1 MKPFPAGIL
10 FASLLFAAPLAPLVF
25 AEESADQLADQTLGP
40 DNNQQDESAEQ
51 LAKQQ
56 GDAINPNSD
65 PDQSAEDLAKK
76 QGVAIDPSTDPDES
90 AAQLA
95 KQQGLAIDPNTEA
108 DESASHLAKKDG
120 LEKKN
125 KIVASPSQSVFTG
138 GEGVDGS
145 VYAVAALA
153 DGSAII
159 GGRFT
164 SVNGQPRS
172 NLARIKADG
181 TLDPKFL
188 AAATDGVVG
197 AVYALAFDANGN
209 LLVGGYFSSAQGQT
223 AQNFVRY
230 LASGTLD
237 TSFNGSQNPNG
248 AVFAIAVQP
257 NGKILVGG
265 QFSTV
270 GDTPR
275 RNLARFNAD
284 GTLDAPVTSAT
295 VGAGSVRSLAVLAD
309 GSVVAGGTFEIPGQT
324 AQNLLHAQP

>member
-10 FASLLFAAPLAPLVF
+10 LASLLFGAPLAPRAF
-25 AEESADQLADQTLGP
+25 AEESASQLADQTLGR
-40 DNNQQDESAEQ
+40 DAGTQDESAEQ
-51 LAKQQ
+51 VAKQQ
-56 GDAINPNSD
+56 GDAINPS
-65 PDQSAEDLAKK
+65 S
-76 QGVAIDPSTDPDES
+76 DPDES

-95 KQQGLAIDPNTEA
+95 KQQGDAIDPSTDPEESAGQLAKQQGDAINPNTEA
-108 DESASHLAKKDG
+108 VESASHVAKKEG

-145 VYAVAALA
+145 VYAVATLP
-153 DGSAII
+153 DGSAVI

-172 NLARIKADG
+172 NLARIGPDG

-197 AVYALAFDANGN
+197 AVYALALDASGN

-230 LASGTLD
+230 LASGALD
-237 TSFNGSQNPNG
+237 TSFNGSQSPNG

-257 NGKILVGG
+257 NGKILIGG

-284 GTLDAPVTSAT
+284 GTLDAPITSAMAS
-295 VGAGSVRSLAVLAD
+295 AGSVRSLAVLAD
-309 GSVVAGGTFEIPGQT
+309 GSVIAGGTFEIPGQT
-324 AQNLLHAQP
+324 AQNILHAQP